1 MRLSTYGFRR
11 ILSGAVLLAGACG
24 GDRVTAPDLPF
35 TTEAVVRFKSFEGGF
50 YAIETLGGRHLDP
63 TNLPVAF
70 QQDGLA
76 VRVSGAV
83 RADMSSIHMYGEN
96 FEIAEIAR
104 R

>member
-1 MRLSTYGFRR
+1 MRIPSLVFPRVVSVVM
-11 ILSGAVLLAGACG
+11 LCASACG
-24 GDRVTAPDLPF
+24 GDRVSAPDLPF
-35 TTEAVVRFKSFEGGF
+35 TTEAVVRFVGLEGGF
-50 YAIETLGGRHLDP
+50 YAIETIGGRHLDP

-83 RADMSSIHMYGEN
+83 RADLVGYHMYGEI
-96 FEIAEIAR
+96 FQITEIVR